1 MAQPPSVDASRPR
14 RQWGAERRAEPLSIM
29 HPRPS
34 PAKLTWGRIA
44 ITVTVL
50 AWVGYLVS
58 TLLREFMR
66 PGNDYTFTV
75 QAVSYMI
82 VMTFLSFSALMY
94 LVARQ
99 GAMQRFR
106 DHERAPR
113 SLLDRHF
120 DEETAD
126 ALTVL
131 IPSYAEEPDVVRLTM
146 WSAALQEYPDVRIML
161 LIDDPPHP
169 TDPDVLAKLE
179 ATRALPG
186 GIVEA
191 LRAPTARFARS
202 YAVAQ
207 ERLAG
212 EKVRTADV
220 RRALA
225 EYRAAAAWLEA
236 MAADEPIIDHVTE
249 FFVDQ
254 VLMGLASEFN
264 LTALA
269 LEAAIDQ
276 GGRPSATRLLE
287 LHRRLAWTFAVR
299 VDSFERKT
307 YRSLSHEANKAM
319 NVNAYLG
326 LMGHVWR
333 PSETPGGRVLDAVDA
348 ADQRE
353 GDLHI
358 EDTGYVLT
366 LDADSLLLRD
376 YCLRLVFYLEQTE
389 NAHVAII
396 QTPYSSFRGAP
407 TRIERV
413 AGATTDLQ
421 HILHQ
426 GMTRYDATFWVGANA
441 VIRKRALEDIVEV
454 ENVGGYDVKTYIQD
468 RTVIEDTESSID
480 IGMAGWSLV
489 NYPERLS
496 YSATP
501 PDFGSL
507 VVQRRRWANG
517 GLLILPKLWE
527 QVRQRRSG
535 RERVHLTEL
544 ALRVNYMASISWG
557 TFGLLFLLFFPYDS
571 RLLSPLVLFAALP
584 YFLAM
589 GSDLRDCGHRFTDI
603 FRIYGFNLVL
613 IPVNLAGVLK
623 SIQQAFTGEKIPFAR
638 TPKVRNRTAAPAFHV
653 LVPYLIVGFS
663 IITAW
668 RDYHQ
673 QNWGNVAFAVFN
685 ALLAS
690 YAIRAYVGIRASVV
704 DLAMGVVNWLYV
716 ERKTPPEVRAPADD
730 QDVSWEAILHYGDR
744 RLARDLARR
753 GDRRRRLAGR
763 Q

>member
-1 MAQPPSVDASRPR
+1 MSQSAPIDAPRPR
-14 RQWGAERRAEPLSIM
+14 RQWGAERRSEPLSIM
-29 HPRPS
+29 HARPS
-34 PAKLTWGRIA
+34 SAKLTWGRIA

-50 AWVGYLVS
+50 SWIGYVVS
-58 TLLREFMR
+58 TVIREFMQ
-66 PGNDYTFTV
+66 PGNDYRFTIE
-75 QAVSYMI
+75 AVSYLI

-120 DEETAD
+120 DEETSE

-169 TDPDVLAKLE
+169 TAPDVLAKLK
-179 ATRALPG
+179 ATRALPD
-186 GIVEA
+186 GIVTA
-191 LRAPTARFARS
+191 LRPPATRFADSLEIAR
-202 YAVAQ
+202 
-207 ERLAG
+207 ERLADG
-212 EKVRTADV
+212 TVKKADV
-220 RRALA
+220 RRTLT
-225 EYRAAAAWLEA
+225 EYRGAAKWLEA
-236 MAADEPIIDHVTE
+236 MAADEPVIDHVSE
-249 FFVDQ
+249 FFVEQ

-276 GGRPSATRLLE
+276 GRYPPASRLVE
-287 LHRRLAWTFAVR
+287 LHRRLAWTFSAQL
-299 VDSFERKT
+299 DSFERKA
-307 YRSLSHEANKAM
+307 YSSLSHEANKAM

-333 PSETPGGRVLDAVDA
+333 PTDTPAGQALDEVDA
-348 ADQRE
+348 AEARA
-353 GDLHI
+353 GDLVV

-389 NAHVAII
+389 NAKVAII

-441 VIRKRALEDIVEV
+441 VIRKHALEDIVEI

-507 VVQRRRWANG
+507 V
-517 GLLILPKLWE
+517 
-527 QVRQRRSG
+527 
-535 RERVHLTEL
+535 
-544 ALRVNYMASISWG
+544 
-557 TFGLLFLLFFPYDS
+557 
-571 RLLSPLVLFAALP
+571 
-584 YFLAM
+584 
-589 GSDLRDCGHRFTDI
+589 
-603 FRIYGFNLVL
+603 
-613 IPVNLAGVLK
+613 
-623 SIQQAFTGEKIPFAR
+623 
-638 TPKVRNRTAAPAFHV
+638 
-653 LVPYLIVGFS
+653 
-663 IITAW
+663 
-668 RDYHQ
+668 
-673 QNWGNVAFAVFN
+673 
-685 ALLAS
+685 
-690 YAIRAYVGIRASVV
+690 
-704 DLAMGVVNWLYV
+704 
-716 ERKTPPEVRAPADD
+716 
-730 QDVSWEAILHYGDR
+730 
-744 RLARDLARR
+744 
-753 GDRRRRLAGR
+753 
-763 Q
+763 